1 MASMQHTPG
10 PWDHETKA
18 SPTRITG
25 PKGQTV
31 AAVYGGFVGSQEQAS
46 NARLIAL
53 APALL
58 DYVAAKAKEG
68 DEQARALVAGP
79 EPAD

>member
-1 MASMQHTPG
+1 MANIEHTSG
-10 PWDHETKA
+10 QWDYETKA

-31 AAVYGGFVGSQEQAS
+31 AAVYGGFVGSKEQQA

-53 APALL
+53 APALFE
-58 DYVAAKAKEG
+58 YIEAKKIKTYYRNYE
-68 DEQARALVAGP
+68 
-79 EPAD
+79 

>member
-1 MASMQHTPG
+1 MANTEHTPG
-10 PWDHETKA
+10 LWDYETKA

-31 AAVYGGFVGSQEQAS
+31 AAVYGGFVGSKEQKA

-53 APALL
+53 APALF
-58 DYVAAKAKEG
+58 DYIEAKANEG
-68 DEQARALVAGP
+68 DEEAQALVADL
-79 EPAD
+79 EQSE